1 VTIHRGAAAAVLI
14 WSLAGSA
21 SGHAADAPA
30 APVASTDGDA
40 IVVTATK
47 RSANIQDVPLSIS
60 VVGGA
65 AIAQRQLRDGIAI
78 AREVPNLQAE
88 SAMGAAMPR
97 YRLRGIGTDDF
108 TPTTASPVGIYED
121 EVYISAGSAQSEPLY
136 DLDRVEVLRGP
147 QGSLWGKNTTAGAIH
162 FVTTKPS
169 ETLAGQVQ
177 ASYGSDDTRDLE
189 GGVGGPIADGVT
201 ARIAGVYRHRD
212 GQFHNDYTGKKAG
225 GYDIWDLRGQIN
237 WDIAPSTSLLVK
249 VHGGRTEQG
258 QPLQHVGLL
267 VGGTD
272 SDGYAERSDPNALSN
287 NGPDRTYAHRAGV
300 DARLKVDLGGATLTD
315 IASYERSS
323 SLVYSDDD
331 ANPISSYHER
341 YGGKSRTFTN
351 ELRIASPDE
360 NRFGWI
366 VGAYYLHDRT
376 TSFGQ
381 LGLYSPGDE
390 FGVNGI
396 AYDVAVKT
404 DNLAGF
410 ASVSYKITP
419 RLKLTAGGRYTWERK
434 AFSGVAWDYITNP
447 ANVFDASDRDFTYI
461 DTSKGIYIGSDE
473 KTVLAPTAPHKTWK
487 KPTWDVSADW
497 KATDDILIF
506 GRIAR
511 GFRSGNYNTYI
522 AAPEDL
528 SVYNPE
534 TLTSY
539 EAGIKT
545 SWFDRKLTLNATG
558 FHYDFS
564 NMQVTVLQS
573 VGTVTQ
579 NAASARVNGFEIEA
593 AARPIHGLTLNAG
606 YGFEASKYTNFPN
619 ASVPAPINQGVP
631 LDLTGQSLERAPRNT
646 LNLSGSYEVAL
657 GSGTLTL
664 STDWR
669 YTSRYRFHIWSD
681 ATNIDPAAFLDNPAT
696 LALVRNTFSQSAY
709 WLGDARVA
717 YHFDRSGLEVS
728 AWVKNVTNKIYN
740 TNAFAMFFNRSIS
753 TYPGERRTA
762 GVSASYRF

>member
-1 VTIHRGAAAAVLI
+1 MKTHKGAAAAVLA
-14 WSLAGSA
+14 WALVAGSPV
-21 SGHAADAPA
+21 HAADAPA
-30 APVASTDGDA
+30 AAEASADGGD

-47 RSANIQDVPLSIS
+47 RSANVQDVPLSIS

-65 AIAQRQLRDGIAI
+65 AIAERQLRDGLAV

-121 EVYISAGSAQSEPLY
+121 EVYLSAGSAQSEPLY
-136 DLDRVEVLRGP
+136 DLERVEVLRGP

-169 ETLAGQVQ
+169 ETLNGQFQ

-189 GGVGGPIADGVT
+189 GGIGGPIADGIT

-212 GQFHNDYTGKKAG
+212 GQFHNDFTGKKAG

-237 WDIAPSTSLLVK
+237 WDIAPGASLLVK
-249 VHGGRTEQG
+249 GHGGRTEQG

-267 VGGTD
+267 AGGTD

-300 DARLKVDLGGATLTD
+300 DAHLKVDLGGPTLTN
-315 IASYERSS
+315 ITGYERSD

-331 ANPISSYHER
+331 ANPVSSYHER

-381 LGLYSPGDE
+381 LGLYSPLN
-390 FGVNGI
+390 FGVNGV

-404 DNLAGF
+404 DNVAGF
-410 ASVSYKITP
+410 ASVSYEITP
-419 RLKLTAGGRYTWERK
+419 KLKLTAGGRYTWERK
-434 AFSGVAWDYITNP
+434 AFSGVAWDYVTNP
-447 ANVFDASDRDFTYI
+447 ANVFDASNPDFTYI
-461 DTSKGIYIGSDE
+461 DTAKGIYIGSDQ
-473 KTVLAPTAPHKTWK
+473 TTPLAPTPSHKAWK

-497 KATDDILIF
+497 KATDDILVF

-522 AAPEDL
+522 AAPENL
-528 SVYNPE
+528 SVYDPE

-545 SWFDRKLTLNATG
+545 SWFDRRLTLNATA

-564 NMQVTVLQS
+564 NMQVTVLQN

-593 AARPIHGLTLNAG
+593 AARPVRGLTLNAG
-606 YGFEASKYTNFPN
+606 YGFQASKYTDFPN
-619 ASVPAPINQGVP
+619 ASVPFPVNQGAP

-646 LNLSGSYEVAL
+646 LNLSGRYEVAL
-657 GSGTLTL
+657 GSGTLVL

-669 YTSRYRFHIWSD
+669 YSSRYRFHIWSD
-681 ATNIDPAAFLDNPAT
+681 ATNNNPAPFLDNPAT

-717 YHFDRSGLEVS
+717 YRFDRSGLEVS
-728 AWVKNVTNKIYN
+728 AWVKNVTDKVYN